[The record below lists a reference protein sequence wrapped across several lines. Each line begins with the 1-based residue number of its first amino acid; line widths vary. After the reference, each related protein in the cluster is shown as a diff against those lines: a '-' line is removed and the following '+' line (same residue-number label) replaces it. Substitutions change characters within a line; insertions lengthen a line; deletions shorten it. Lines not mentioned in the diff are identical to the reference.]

1 MIYIYA
7 GGFLVLALSTQI
19 EIKSFKIWKWKKN
32 N

>member
-19 EIKSFKIWKWKKN
+19 EIKPFKIWKWKNK
-32 N
+32 